1 MNIIQLDAASATN
14 ALPELTSLM
23 ADSIGSGASIGFM
36 LPVNENEVRDYWLRR
51 FNAISEGECILLAAY
66 IDNVLVGSAQLG
78 LELRANGSHR
88 AEVQKVMVHSTY
100 RRRGIGRKLME
111 ALETVAHENKRTLLF
126 LDTRGG
132 DPSND
137 LYLAAGYVHAGTIP
151 NYARSI
157 DGTLHST
164 MFYYKILD

>member
-1 MNIIQLDAASATN
+1 MDIIELNAATVKN
-14 ALPELTSLM
+14 ALPELIALM
-23 ADSIGSGASIGFM
+23 TDSIESGASIGFM
-36 LPVNENEVRDYWLRR
+36 LPVDESEVHNYWLKRV
-51 FNAISEGECILLAAY
+51 NAITDGECILLAAY
-66 IDNVLVGSAQLG
+66 IDDVLVGSAQLG

-88 AEVQKVMVHSTY
+88 AEVQKVMVHTVY
-100 RRRGIGRKLME
+100 RRKGIGRKLMDSLE
-111 ALETVAHENKRTLLF
+111 AIAHNSNRTLLF

-137 LYLAAGYVHAGTIP
+137 LYLAVGYVHAGTIP

-164 MFYYKILD
+164 MFYYKILS